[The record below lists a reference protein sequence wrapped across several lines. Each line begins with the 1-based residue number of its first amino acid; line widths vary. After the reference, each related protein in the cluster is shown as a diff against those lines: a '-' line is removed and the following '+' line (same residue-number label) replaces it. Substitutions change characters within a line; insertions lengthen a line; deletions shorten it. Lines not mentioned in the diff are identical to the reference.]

1 MAILHPCF
9 CFSEGSITVCSNS
22 VSLQQVKLT
31 FYVGHQGIAILILKS
46 VCLFTEEERIQGF
59 SDWRLPGI
67 VQLCAASL

>member
-1 MAILHPCF
+1 MAVLHPCF
-9 CFSEGSITVCSNS
+9 CFSEGSVTVRSNS

-59 SDWRLPGI
+59 PDWRLPGI
-67 VQLCAASL
+67 VQHCTASL